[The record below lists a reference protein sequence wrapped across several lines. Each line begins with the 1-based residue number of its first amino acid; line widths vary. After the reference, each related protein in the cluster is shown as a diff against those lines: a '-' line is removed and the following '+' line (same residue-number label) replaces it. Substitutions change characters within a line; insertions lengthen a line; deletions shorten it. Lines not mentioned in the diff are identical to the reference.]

1 MSNSFYINKDDING
15 DGTIVLYQRPNLKNP
30 KWQAR
35 LKIPNA
41 KGYKTISTGQ
51 LEKSAA
57 IKFARN
63 KFYELSFKVESGGSI
78 NSKTFNQV
86 FNKWKEFYRETN
98 PQVSKE
104 FLEGNINIIE
114 RVFVPTLG
122 TQKIDTINE
131 TELLTTLMTYK
142 GKRNENE
149 VEVSTRTKM
158 TYRFAIL
165 RLYQFAVSKQYV
177 TTLPEIKIR
186 GVRSNARP
194 HFDAKDYRTLTRY
207 MTRWVDEPIKGKTEP
222 NGYDLMRH
230 RQRFYLQHYIL
241 ILANTGCRVGEMRDV
256 TWSRLS
262 PSVDGEGTPTVTI
275 AVQGKTG
282 GRQVIAQPVVVEYL
296 QQLLDFRA
304 AELGMTKQEFQ
315 SQRMNEV
322 IFCKTDGSSI
332 GSYKKSFD
340 RLIKDAGVA
349 FTNDG
354 QKRVIYS
361 LRHTYAVFR
370 LTAKTPLFQLAANM
384 GTSVKMIQEFYGHH
398 QTDDPTYIS
407 SVTQGNQQ
415 SKGTPL
421 SFLD

>member
-86 FNKWKEFYRETN
+86 FNEWKEFYRETN
-98 PQVSKE
+98 PQVSRE
-104 FLEGNINIIE
+104 FLEGNINIVE

-122 TQKIDTINE
+122 SQKIDTINE
-131 TELLTTLMTYK
+131 TDLLTTLMTYK

-149 VEVSTRTKM
+149 IEVSTRTKM
-158 TYRFAIL
+158 SYRFAIL

-186 GVRSNARP
+186 GAKSNARP

-322 IFCKTDGSSI
+322 IFCKPDGSSV

-349 FTNDG
+349 FTSDG

-398 QTDDPTYIS
+398 QPDDPTYIS